1 MDDRAFDR
9 LHLSVTDEEKAV
21 KEGQDVGEASKK
33 KQGRHGMAPFQ
44 VHPRNLEDATNV
56 PSHYTGTYY
65 KSPNHSCRI
74 RYDDQAQLPYAMR
87 R

>member
-33 KQGRHGMAPFQ
+33 KQGWHGMAPFQ
-44 VHPRNLEDATNV
+44 VHPRNLEAKNV
-56 PSHYTGTYY
+56 RSLYTGTCH